1 MQWKVEYSNKA
12 RDDLKTV
19 FEVIAYDFLE
29 FTTAKK
35 QVERIMKAVR
45 SLDLMPLRH
54 SIYDE
59 EPLKSKNLRFLPID
73 NYIIFYI
80 PYEDTHT
87 VSIVRILPGGM
98 DIKAQFK

>member
-1 MQWKVEYSNKA
+1 MQWKIDYSNEA
-12 RDDLKTV
+12 RKDLESV
-19 FEVIAYDFLE
+19 FVTIAYDFLE
-29 FTTAKK
+29 LTTAKK

-80 PYEDTHT
+80 PYEETHT